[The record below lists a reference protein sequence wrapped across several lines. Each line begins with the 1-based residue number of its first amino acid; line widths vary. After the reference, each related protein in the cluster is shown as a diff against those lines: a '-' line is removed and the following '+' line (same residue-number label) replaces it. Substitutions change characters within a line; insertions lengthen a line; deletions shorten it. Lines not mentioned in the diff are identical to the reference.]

1 MTEPKRVNRIII
13 TTIALIFVIAVI
25 VAIFFCYNVYSG
37 MNTALDAALA
47 DAKVLPENAKGV
59 DVEVDFNFRGSVY
72 DVEFYSDRQKYEYKI
87 DSKGE
92 ILIGF
97 RKSEEGSSAQLYSDS
112 SAKGSEKSETVSD
125 ISEQHA
131 KQLALSQA
139 KLDESKIFDYDA
151 DIETFGGIKI
161 YDIEFK
167 YDGYEYNYYI
177 NASNGAVVQYNKE
190 RD

>member
-1 MTEPKRVNRIII
+1 M
-13 TTIALIFVIAVI
+13 
-25 VAIFFCYNVYSG
+25 
-37 MNTALDAALA
+37 
-47 DAKVLPENAKGV
+47 
-59 DVEVDFNFRGSVY
+59 
-72 DVEFYSDRQKYEYKI
+72 
-87 DSKGE
+87 
-92 ILIGF
+92 IGF

-112 SAKGSEKSETVSD
+112 SAKGSEKSETESD

-177 NASNGAVVQYNKE
+177 NASNGAIVQYNKE